1 MSRRW
6 VENMNCDEKF
16 KSLIEKNNGIIL
28 TSEAES
34 KNIPRQ
40 YLSNLVQKN
49 KLERVAQGVYVT
61 SDTLLDEMY
70 CIQVRSDKLI
80 FSHETALYMH
90 ELTDRDPFQYTVT
103 VPRGYAT
110 NRLRDSGLSV
120 VTVKKDLHL
129 LGMKKM
135 KTIHGREVQ
144 VYNIDRTIC
153 DVIRSRN
160 QMDTDMFYV
169 ALKRYVKAKD
179 KNFMR
184 LMDYAQE
191 FGAQKIVMQYIEGL
205 LV

>member
-1 MSRRW
+1 
-6 VENMNCDEKF
+6 MNCDEKF

-160 QMDTDMFYV
+160 QMDKDMFCV
-169 ALKRYVKAKD
+169 TLKRYVKAKD

>member
-1 MSRRW
+1 MTDYR
-6 VENMNCDEKF
+6 EKL
-16 KSLIEKNNGIIL
+16 KVLIENKNGTIL
-28 TSEAES
+28 TSEAE
-34 KNIPRQ
+34 KNNIPRQ
-40 YLSNLVQKN
+40 YLSILVRN
-49 KLERVAQGVYVT
+49 NDLERVAQGVYIT
-61 SDTLLDEMY
+61 PDTLEDVMY

-90 ELTDRDPFQYTVT
+90 ELTDRDPFEYTVT

-110 NRLRDSGLSV
+110 NRLRESGVSV

-129 LGMKKM
+129 LGMEKM

-153 DVIRSRN
+153 DIIRNRN
-160 QMDTDMFYV
+160 QMDKDMFYV

-179 KNFMR
+179 KDFMQ
-184 LMDYAQE
+184 LMEYAKS
-191 FGAQKIVMQYIEGL
+191 FGVVKIVMEYMEGL